1 MGTLPRG
8 LLLLMIMA
16 PAAVAAALLSGRGA
30 LVVFGL
36 YQVAVCLLLP
46 AVTNLGVRRWSWR
59 RHARHLG
66 LTGPGTSRGIGLG
79 LLLAVVTAG
88 AVLGFYAVVRIRG
101 LEAGGV
107 QAALAAWQVDP
118 AHLGGLLLFMAL
130 VSGPAEELFWRGFC
144 AAELAK
150 VPSRALRL
158 LVPSLLYASY
168 HAATVPRLLP
178 SAVLAV
184 PLLVAVTGAGL
195 TWAWLRERTGSIWP
209 ALLSHA
215 AAAAAYTAVAGDL
228 LRG

>member
-1 MGTLPRG
+1 M
-8 LLLLMIMA
+8 
-16 PAAVAAALLSGRGA
+16 
-30 LVVFGL
+30 
-36 YQVAVCLLLP
+36 
-46 AVTNLGVRRWSWR
+46 
-59 RHARHLG
+59 
-66 LTGPGTSRGIGLG
+66 
-79 LLLAVVTAG
+79 
-88 AVLGFYAVVRIRG
+88 
-101 LEAGGV
+101 

-144 AAELAK
+144 AAELAT

-168 HAATVPRLLP
+168 HAATVPRLLRQRG
-178 SAVLAV
+178 LAV
-184 PLLVAVTGAGL
+184 PVLVAVTGAGL

-228 LRG
+228 LRGWPPIP